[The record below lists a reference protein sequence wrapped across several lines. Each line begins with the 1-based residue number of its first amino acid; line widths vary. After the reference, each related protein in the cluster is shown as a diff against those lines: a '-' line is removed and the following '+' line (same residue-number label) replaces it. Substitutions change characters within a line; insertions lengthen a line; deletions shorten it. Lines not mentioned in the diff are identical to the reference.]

1 MGVIPLIW
9 VAVGVVL
16 VLAELASGDLVL
28 LMLGGA
34 ALGAAGA
41 SALGV
46 PLGVDVGVFALL
58 AVLLVLLA
66 RPTLRRRLST
76 GASLTTGSTRV
87 LGAEGEVVDAIGG
100 PDDEGGT
107 VRLDGA
113 VWSARAFDADA
124 VLAAGAPVLVVAVEG
139 ATAVVT
145 AARTTSS
152 KEEG

>member
-1 MGVIPLIW
+1 MIPLIW

-41 SALGV
+41 SALGA
-46 PLGVDVGVFALL
+46 PLGVDVAAFALL

-76 GASLTTGSTRV
+76 GGPLTTGSTRV
-87 LGAEGEVVDAIGG
+87 LGTEGEVVDTIGG
-100 PDDEGGT
+100 PGDEGGT

-113 VWSARAFDADA
+113 MWSARALDTGA
-124 VLAAGAPVLVVAVEG
+124 VLGAGVPVVVVAVDG

-145 AARTTSS
+145 AARTTST
-152 KEEG
+152 EEET